1 MNGASDPIT
10 TAAESTRLAVNQQHL
25 KQAWDI
31 SQMQTRED
39 WRQWFECLSMELIK
53 ESPSPAIRAC
63 VSLVD
68 SYKPLGLD
76 LFNAAFVSCWTELF
90 EGYKVY
96 TPYIPS
102 LHFAEAS

>member
-1 MNGASDPIT
+1 
-10 TAAESTRLAVNQQHL
+10 VNQQHL
-25 KQAWDI
+25 KEAWNI

-39 WRQWFECLSMELIK
+39 WREWFESLSMELIK

-90 EGYKVY
+90 EGYKVS
-96 TPYIPS
+96 TPYKADFR
-102 LHFAEAS
+102 LAECPVG